1 MNPLKITV
9 TQRTIASETEGT
21 THSDSHPELGQS
33 TDQLK
38 VLKTPI
44 EDAERQIAVDLLARM
59 ATGDEAALVAF
70 YERFSPSLYGLAL
83 KMMQDEKE
91 AEDVLQEALLSI
103 WRRAATY
110 NSLLSSPFSWAV
122 MIARN
127 KGIDRLRSRQRVERI
142 AERATAEFSQQ
153 ANMDDQ
159 SAEEPFFKEQHA
171 IVRSGLARLPSEQ
184 REALELAFFSG
195 LTHEE
200 IAERLGVPLGTIKA
214 RIRRGLIRM
223 RAFVS
228 EVR

>member
-1 MNPLKITV
+1 
-9 TQRTIASETEGT
+9 
-21 THSDSHPELGQS
+21 
-33 TDQLK
+33 
-38 VLKTPI
+38 
-44 EDAERQIAVDLLARM
+44 
-59 ATGDEAALVAF
+59 
-70 YERFSPSLYGLAL
+70 
-83 KMMQDEKE
+83 
-91 AEDVLQEALLSI
+91 
-103 WRRAATY
+103 
-110 NSLLSSPFSWAV
+110 
-122 MIARN
+122 
-127 KGIDRLRSRQRVERI
+127 
-142 AERATAEFSQQ
+142 
-153 ANMDDQ
+153 MDDQ